1 MFTDDAWRDRRWLHI
16 ELYEQTARMLVLLNS
31 TPTPRQ
37 PQISFGGDF
46 RQNASRGSEKPN
58 WRAFLLSDSRGHG
71 QGVCTVFGVF
81 FLFFFKSIQTVITLD

>member
-16 ELYEQTARMLVLLNS
+16 ELYEQTARMLVLFNS
-31 TPTPRQ
+31 TPANPKSR
-37 PQISFGGDF
+37 SGGDF
-46 RQNASRGSEKPN
+46 RQNASRGSEITN

-81 FLFFFKSIQTVITLD
+81 FFFFKSIQTVITLD